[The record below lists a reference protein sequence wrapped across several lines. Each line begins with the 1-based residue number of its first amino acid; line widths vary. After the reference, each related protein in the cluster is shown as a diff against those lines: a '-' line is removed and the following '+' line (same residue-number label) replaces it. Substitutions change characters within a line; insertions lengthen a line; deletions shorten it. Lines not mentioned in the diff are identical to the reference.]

1 MDKIYHDGQKS
12 LNITLNFKLCDYYFM
27 NIDNITF
34 YVLQIFSDTF
44 AQFTT
49 LIIYF
54 LSGTFFFQSLK
65 IMSFLYLNI
74 ISLSSLPV
82 FSIWRFP
89 ILCI

>member
-12 LNITLNFKLCDYYFM
+12 LNITLNFKLCDYNFM

-54 LSGTFFFQSLK
+54 LSGIFF
-65 IMSFLYLNI
+65 
-74 ISLSSLPV
+74 SSIGKNNV
-82 FSIWRFP
+82 FFIFKYHFP
-89 ILCI
+89 